1 MLDSLD
7 MQNENKIYDLIIVG
21 GGPAGAGAG
30 VYAGR
35 KRLNTLVIKSAWGGQ
50 SVVSTDIHNWIGTK
64 SISGE
69 KLAKDLQEHV
79 EQYKSDIFEIVT
91 DDVIKVEKS
100 TEVGASPLSEGE
112 GLGVRTGLGHFIIKT
127 KSEKKYFS
135 KTVLITTGSNRRTLD
150 IPGAKEFEH
159 KGVTYCASCD
169 GLFFADMDVV
179 VVGAGN
185 AAFESALQLSA
196 YCKSV
201 TILIRGEN
209 VRADELTVE
218 AAKRDPKI
226 KLNFNTE
233 PVAVMGEK
241 TVTGL
246 RVLDKNL
253 SSSNTIECQ
262 GIFVEIGQIPNT
274 DCVRERSEHLSL
286 GTKDLVKIDK
296 IGKIEIDPWTGST
309 SLPGIWA
316 AGDCTNI
323 KYHQNNI
330 AAGEGVKAL
339 EDIYQYIKTNLN

>member
-1 MLDSLD
+1 MEPKNG
-7 MQNENKIYDLIIVG
+7 QKVYDLIIVG

-35 KRLNTLVIKSAWGGQ
+35 KKLDTLVIKAAWGGQ
-50 SVVSTDIHNWIGTK
+50 SVVSADIHNWIGTK

-79 EQYKSDIFEIVT
+79 EAYKSDIFEIVT
-91 DDVIKVEKS
+91 DEVISVER
-100 TEVGASPLSEGE
+100 ENISPLSK
-112 GLGVRTGLGHFIIKT
+112 GVDTHAVSAGGFLIKT
-127 KSEKKYFS
+127 KNNNSYQS
-135 KTVLITTGSNRRTLD
+135 KTVLVTAGSNRRALD

-159 KGVTYCASCD
+159 KGLTYCASCD

-185 AAFESALQLSA
+185 AGFESALQLSA

-209 VRADELTVE
+209 IRADELTVE
-218 AAKRDPKI
+218 AVKRDPKI
-226 KLNFNTE
+226 KLMFNTV
-233 PVAVMGEK
+233 PVEIVGEK
-241 TVTGL
+241 TVAGL
-246 RVLDKNL
+246 KV
-253 SSSNTIECQ
+253 SNNGNEETLNIS

-274 DCVRERSEHLSL
+274 MSVSE
-286 GTKDLVKIDK
+286 LVKIDK
-296 IGKIEIDPWTGST
+296 IGKIEIDPWTGRT
-309 SLPGIWA
+309 SVPGIWA

-330 AAGEGVKAL
+330 AVGEGVKAL
-339 EDIYQYIKTNLN
+339 EDIYQYIKTNSLYLTH

>member
-1 MLDSLD
+1 ML
-7 MQNENKIYDLIIVG
+7 NENKQRVYDLIIVG

-35 KRLNTLVIKSAWGGQ
+35 KKLDTLVIKAAWGGQ
-50 SVVSTDIHNWIGTK
+50 SVVSPDIHNWIGTK

-79 EQYKSDIFEIVT
+79 EQYKSDIFGIVT
-91 DDVIKVEKS
+91 GEVVKVE
-100 TEVGASPLSEGE
+100 GASPLFTITTKEGS
-112 GLGVRTGLGHFIIKT
+112 T
-127 KSEKKYFS
+127 YQA
-135 KTVLITTGSNRRTLD
+135 KTVLITAGSNRKELN
-150 IPGAKEFEH
+150 IPGSKEFEH
-159 KGVTYCASCD
+159 KGLTYCASCD
-169 GLFFADMDVV
+169 GLFFEGMDVV

-185 AAFESALQLSA
+185 AGFESALQLSA

-209 VRADELTVE
+209 IRADELTVE

-233 PVAVMGEK
+233 PLAVIGEK

-253 SSSNTIECQ
+253 SSEKNIECQ

-274 DCVRERSEHLSL
+274 TFVS
-286 GTKDLVKIDK
+286 DLVKIDK
-296 IGKIEIDPWTGST
+296 IGKIEIDPWTSRT
-309 SLPGIWA
+309 SVDGIWA

-330 AAGEGVKAL
+330 AVGEGVKAL
-339 EDIYQYIKTNLN
+339 EDIYQYIKSHLS

>member
-1 MLDSLD
+1 MS
-7 MQNENKIYDLIIVG
+7 KVYDLIIVG

-35 KRLNTLVIKSAWGGQ
+35 KKLNTLVIKAAWGGQ
-50 SVVSTDIHNWIGTK
+50 SVVSPDIHNWIGTK

-79 EQYKSDIFEIVT
+79 EGYKSDIFEIVT
-91 DDVIKVEKS
+91 GEVVKVE
-100 TEVGASPLSEGE
+100 GASPMFTVTTKEG
-112 GLGVRTGLGHFIIKT
+112 
-127 KSEKKYFS
+127 SAYQA
-135 KTVLITTGSNRRTLD
+135 KTVLVTAGSNRRTLD
-150 IPGAKEFEH
+150 IPGAAEFEH
-159 KGVTYCASCD
+159 KGLTYCASCD

-185 AAFESALQLSA
+185 AGFESALQLSA

-209 VRADELTVE
+209 IRADELTVE

-226 KLNFNTE
+226 KLMFNTV
-233 PVAVMGEK
+233 PVEVVGEK

-246 RVLDKNL
+246 KVSTSPTSATFPPAPFQKGGDSAQGQGEQVLNV
-253 SSSNTIECQ
+253 S

-274 DCVRERSEHLSL
+274 MCVSE
-286 GTKDLVKIDK
+286 LVKIDK
-296 IGKIEIDPWTGST
+296 IGKIEIDPWTSRA
-309 SLPGIWA
+309 SVPGIWA

-330 AAGEGVKAL
+330 AVGEGVKAL
-339 EDIYQYIKTNLN
+339 EDIYQYIKQN

>member
-1 MLDSLD
+1 MG
-7 MQNENKIYDLIIVG
+7 NENGQKVYDLIIIG

-35 KRLNTLVIKSAWGGQ
+35 KKLNTLIIKAAWGGQ
-50 SVVSTDIHNWIGTK
+50 SVVSPDIHNWIGTK

-79 EQYKSDIFEIVT
+79 EAYKSDIFEIVT
-91 DDVIKVEKS
+91 GEVVKVEG
-100 TEVGASPLSEGE
+100 TSPLFTVTTKEN
-112 GLGVRTGLGHFIIKT
+112 KT
-127 KSEKKYFS
+127 YQA
-135 KTVLITTGSNRRTLD
+135 KTVLITAGSNRRTLE
-150 IPGAKEFEH
+150 IPGAGEFEH
-159 KGVTYCASCD
+159 KGLTYCASCD

-185 AAFESALQLSA
+185 AGFESALQLSA

-209 VRADELTVE
+209 IRADELTVE
-218 AAKRDPKI
+218 AVKRDPKI
-226 KLNFNTE
+226 KLMFNTV
-233 PVAVMGEK
+233 PVEVVGEK

-246 RVLDKNL
+246 KVSTNGAEETLNV
-253 SSSNTIECQ
+253 S

-274 DCVRERSEHLSL
+274 DCV
-286 GTKDLVKIDK
+286 KDIVKIDK
-296 IGKIEIDPWTGST
+296 ISKIEIDPWTGRT
-309 SLPGIWA
+309 SVPGIWA

-330 AAGEGVKAL
+330 AVGEGVKAL
-339 EDIYQYIKTNLN
+339 EDIYQYIKQN